1 MDETA
6 RADVIVGVDT
16 HKHVH
21 AAVAID
27 ALGARLGA
35 TTVPVGERGYR
46 VLEAWARSLGPIR
59 AFGVEGTGSYGA
71 GLSRFLV
78 AQGHAVLEVNRPD
91 RQPRR
96 RKGKGDPLDAES
108 AARAVLGGQATARP
122 KSGTGTVEMIR
133 HLKVARDTAVEG
145 RTRAMVTLKAIIVGA
160 PAALRERL
168 DRITGKMALIR
179 HLAALRPGPI
189 TSTTASAKAGLR
201 AIARRWLALD
211 EEIRGH
217 DAHLE
222 RLTAARAGPGTRDG
236 AGHGRGDAAARR
248 RQPGADPLGGRV
260 REAVRRLPDPCLERQ
275 DDPPPARPRRRQA
288 GQRRPPPGR
297 RHPRARPPADPRL
310 RPQAYGRGEDEAGDH
325 ALPEALRRPRDLR
338 LPLRYAEAGGSVH
351 RSRLTDIG
359 ASTLGRARRRRRR
372 GSGREPALARCSPA
386 SPPATPPDRGRRRG
400 GNHTPRSRRTPAR
413 TGHRL
418 RRRR

>member
-35 TTVPVGERGYR
+35 TTIPVGERGSQA
-46 VLEAWARSLGPIR
+46 LEAWARSLGPVR

-71 GLSRFLV
+71 GLPRFLV

-91 RQPRR
+91 RQLRR
-96 RKGKGDPLDAES
+96 RKGESDPLDAES

-133 HLKVARDTAVEG
+133 HLKVARDTAVKG
-145 RTRAMVTLKAIIVGA
+145 RTQAMVTLKAIIVGA

-189 TSTTASAKAGLR
+189 TSTAASAKASLR

-217 DAHLE
+217 DGHLE
-222 RLTAARAGPGTRDG
+222 TLTAGPRTRAGPGARDG
-236 AGHGRGDAAARR
+236 GGHGRGDAAPRR
-248 RQPGADPLGGRV
+248 RQPGADPFRGRV
-260 REAVRRLPDPCLERQ
+260 REAVRRLPRPRLKPQ
-275 DDPPPARPRRRQA
+275 DDP
-288 GQRRPPPGR
+288 
-297 RHPRARPPADPRL
+297 
-310 RPQAYGRGEDEAGDH
+310 
-325 ALPEALRRPRDLR
+325 
-338 LPLRYAEAGGSVH
+338 
-351 RSRLTDIG
+351 
-359 ASTLGRARRRRRR
+359 
-372 GSGREPALARCSPA
+372 
-386 SPPATPPDRGRRRG
+386 
-400 GNHTPRSRRTPAR
+400 
-413 TGHRL
+413 
-418 RRRR
+418 